1 MLTETIGSRKF
12 GSRGI
17 VAHWVPTLL
26 KAKHAFLSTICISS
40 SHDDIMMRGLQA
52 PHQRLRYGSTDGIKV
67 RTEVISMINDALAD
81 PKQQAADATIVSV
94 LHLLNSEI
102 MGCDDQTMT
111 IHQQGLHQMIRK
123 RGGLAHLGVDGELAM
138 ISTM

>member
-1 MLTETIGSRKF
+1 
-12 GSRGI
+12 
-17 VAHWVPTLL
+17 
-26 KAKHAFLSTICISS
+26 
-40 SHDDIMMRGLQA
+40 
-52 PHQRLRYGSTDGIKV
+52 
-67 RTEVISMINDALAD
+67 MINDALAD